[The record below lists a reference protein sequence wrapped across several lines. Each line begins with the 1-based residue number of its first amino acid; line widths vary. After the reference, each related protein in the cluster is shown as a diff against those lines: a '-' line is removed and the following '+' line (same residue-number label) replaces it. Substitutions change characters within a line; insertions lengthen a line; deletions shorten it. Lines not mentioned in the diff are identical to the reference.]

1 MRCVSLVVITLVIA
15 ASGPGV
21 IARAAQTPPA
31 QTPPPQT
38 TPAPKP
44 AAPAPTTPVQT
55 AGQSARTA
63 TAAAARL
70 PLSVL
75 VTAMDGKTLP
85 DVWVKATGP
94 VDREGST
101 DPSGNV
107 NFTNMAAGTYRLRF
121 EHDQFVTFEK
131 EVAVARGGPSRI
143 AVALN
148 AAPPK
153 PEPPKPEPPP
163 APAPVSAPTGNYIA
177 SSYDIPELVE
187 KNFIGS
193 GAIKRSPVG
202 CTASTTSTMIQLR
215 DPLAEHS
222 HPDQDELIYV
232 VAGEGVHKVGMRD
245 GPREHALAGG
255 VFVSIPR
262 GTQHSITRK
271 GRQPL
276 VLIST
281 LTGTPCQTEK

>member
-1 MRCVSLVVITLVIA
+1 MVAAIGSSAIA
-15 ASGPGV
+15 FS
-21 IARAAQTPPA
+21 QTPPA
-31 QTPPPQT
+31 QTPPAQT

-44 AAPAPTTPVQT
+44 QTPPTKPVQSGT
-55 AGQSARTA
+55 SGQSARA

-85 DVWVKATGP
+85 EVWVKATGP

-107 NFTNMAAGTYRLRF
+107 NFTNLAPGTYRLRF
-121 EHDQFVTFEK
+121 EHDRFVTFEK
-131 EVAVARGGPSRI
+131 EVILARTGPIRVS
-143 AVALN
+143 VSLN
-148 AAPPK
+148 AAPP
-153 PEPPKPEPPP
+153 PP
-163 APAPVSAPTGNYIA
+163 APPKVEAPPPPTPTAAPAGNYSA
-177 SSYDIPELVE
+177 SSYDIPDLFE

-193 GAIKRSPVG
+193 GSVKRSPVG
-202 CTASTTSTMIQLR
+202 CTASSVSTLIQLR

-222 HPDQDELIYV
+222 HADQDELIYV
-232 VAGEGVHKVGMRD
+232 VAGEGVHKVGT
-245 GPREHALAGG
+245 REHALAGG

-262 GTQHSITRK
+262 GTPHSMTRK

-276 VLIST
+276 VIIST